1 MRTLI
6 YKRTHKGDPDET
18 GCFGIRDCMGQ
29 VRNIDFDAVIGV
41 GGIGSE
47 AKAAGISGKVNWIGL
62 RAHKEP
68 TVGGRGPLVRFEHFI
83 LFDDKG
89 KDFRTIAPTLSQ
101 HIYSRNVRFLVNFNK
116 EEQLEINRVLEM
128 AETAP
133 PSTVP
138 PLPRVAT
145 RCTRCC
151 YKALDLG
158 E

>member
-47 AKAAGISGKVNWIGL
+47 ARSAGISGKINWIGL
-62 RAHKEP
+62 KAHKEP
-68 TVGGRGPLVRFEHFI
+68 IVGGRGPLVGFEHFL

-89 KDFRTIAPTLSQ
+89 QDFRTIAPNLSQ
-101 HIYSRNVRFLVNFNK
+101 HIYSRNVRFLVNFNNQ
-116 EEQLEINRVLEM
+116 EQLEIDRLLEM
-128 AETAP
+128 AEAAP

-138 PLPRVAT
+138 PRLGVT
-145 RCTRCC
+145 SRCSRCR
-151 YKALDLG
+151 
-158 E
+158 